1 MEADIRHQQ
10 YTLFYSG
17 MAVLFFGIWGILKL
31 CIKFYHNPITIDPE
45 LLDPGEDAQFAL
57 LLLILLYVALIAID
71 SIIRLYIGL
80 CAVSEGRGRW
90 KHSVYLVITAVYLI
104 VNILLSY
111 STLVDIFDWDMFV
124 NDPHFFEETLTTTII
139 DLSCNLTFVLIL
151 IASVKLRYLAK
162 KSRDLN
168 AESNKTVTGN
178 N

>member
-111 STLVDIFDWDMFV
+111 STLEPSW
-124 NDPHFFEETLTTTII
+124 LTII
-139 DLSCNLTFVLIL
+139 LQLSSGLFTASELPRYTIL
-151 IASVKLRYLAK
+151 SPMI
-162 KSRDLN
+162 
-168 AESNKTVTGN
+168 
-178 N
+178 

>member
-1 MEADIRHQQ
+1 MCGWCPHGG
-10 YTLFYSG
+10 SS
-17 MAVLFFGIWGILKL
+17 
-31 CIKFYHNPITIDPE
+31 
-45 LLDPGEDAQFAL
+45 PGGQGLGQRLPAL
-57 LLLILLYVALIAID
+57 PVQGEQPVLLLILLYVALIAID

-151 IASVKLRYLAK
+151 IASIKLRYLAK